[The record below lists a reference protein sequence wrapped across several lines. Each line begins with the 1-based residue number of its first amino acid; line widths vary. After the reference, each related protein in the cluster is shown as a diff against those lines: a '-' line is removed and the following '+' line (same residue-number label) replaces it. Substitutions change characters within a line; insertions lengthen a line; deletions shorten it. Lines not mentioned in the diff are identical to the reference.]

1 MRCPSGFNRCISAN
15 YASECNNHLYLTAA
29 AKCESTCPDGF
40 YRSPIHGK
48 PIGRECPRCHE
59 DCNKCENA
67 DACSECKNS
76 KFLNPDLWCETDCP
90 TGYYKVGNGEIGNT
104 CEKCPEHCRNCLDSQ
119 TCTECMDF
127 KYLAPSRQCV
137 ETCPTNTFHLGVA
150 IVAPRLPVAW
160 SATALYIWTK
170 SSIVLKCV
178 LMVSTPRE
186 MKIEGAAA

>member
-1 MRCPSGFNRCISAN
+1 MRCPSGFNRCISAS
-15 YASECNNHLYLTAA
+15 YASECINHLYLTAA
-29 AKCESTCPDGF
+29 AKCESTYPDGF

-90 TGYYKVGNGEIGNT
+90 TGYYKVSNGE
-104 CEKCPEHCRNCLDSQ
+104 
-119 TCTECMDF
+119 MV
-127 KYLAPSRQCV
+127 RQDV
-137 ETCPTNTFHLGVA
+137 FVPIVRKVA